1 VLLITIVAF
10 SFCFYEKTAISQVT
24 ATSGGEV
31 SGSFTIPRH
40 EAIVAT
46 AWLRLTAIF
55 AIQRMKSPGLIYVKS
70 SRWFSGTKIAY
81 VCIIHH
87 SYAKEEEEDEDFPF
101 TLSLTN
107 ENGHFETTITTD
119 GSKVFMN
126 YSLST
131 IKDKRTKDGELL
143 TISGENISLAN
154 GRILELDMTSMPPT
168 LTQFDRELPREI
180 FSKTDKEVI
189 ADISKIITA
198 IPKGDSR
205 VRAIKLERLDIQSKN
220 ELPN

>member
-1 VLLITIVAF
+1 MA
-10 SFCFYEKTAISQVT
+10 

-81 VCIIHH
+81 ACIIHH
-87 SYAKEEEEDEDFPF
+87 SYAKEKEGDEDFPF
-101 TLSLTN
+101 ILSLTN
-107 ENGHFETTITTD
+107 ENGYFETTITTD
-119 GSKVFMN
+119 ESRVFMK

-131 IKDKRTKDGELL
+131 IKDKKIKYRESL
-143 TISGENISLAN
+143 TISGKNISLAN
-154 GRILELDMTSMPPT
+154 GRILELDMTSTPPT
-168 LTQFDRELPREI
+168 LTQFDRELPQEI

-189 ADISKIITA
+189 AGISEIITA
-198 IPKGDSR
+198 TPKGDPR
-205 VRAIKLERLDIQSKN
+205 IRAIKLEKPDVQSKN
-220 ELPN
+220 KLPN